1 MKRLLS
7 IVLLFAAVAAASAQT
22 SIKVEVPNVVA
33 MDEQFGVTF
42 IVDGEKTPRTC
53 HGLAATASSL
63 CGGLRK
69 GPLPA
74 SR

>member
-42 IVDGEKTPRTC
+42 IVDGEKTPQDM
-53 HGLAATASSL
+53 SWS
-63 CGGLRK
+63 CGD
-69 GPLPA
+69 
-74 SR
+74 SF